1 MTIKKKKSKHE
12 HKANGENS
20 ILNLL
25 FADSNTDEEKQDDLL
40 EDKISIESNGGD
52 EEEGSSSSNI
62 EFNTRTSREIAIDND
77 LIRFYLHQIAG
88 HSLLTREEEIQIAK
102 GIESGKRIVARAI
115 LSSSLMLREVINIG
129 EKLSKGVLNIKDV
142 TNTLDD
148 ESDVIGEEEI
158 LVKVKRAIDKIKRFY
173 SSNERTRKK
182 LYGAPRGKCDALRR
196 KIKKNNEN
204 IVANLEE
211 VNLSKHQMD
220 RILSITRNYVTRMEE
235 VEREYKEV
243 QKHVGI
249 TDETKMSLKKKI
261 QGTIKDAG
269 GNVERLRRAL
279 ERIERG
285 EDRTYRARRKLIESN
300 LRLVVSIARRYIS
313 RGLPFLDLIQ
323 EGNIGLMRAVEK
335 FEYHRGYKFSTYATW
350 WIRQAITRA
359 LADQSRMIRIP
370 VHMIETINR
379 LTRASR
385 FLVQEL
391 GREPFP
397 EEIAGRLGMPIDKVI
412 RIQKIAK
419 DPISLETR
427 IGDEEDSRLMDF
439 VEDAHTASPLEVL
452 EMKELKRLL
461 KGALSSV
468 LTTREEKVVRLRF
481 GIEGEKEHTLEEL
494 GWEFKVTRER
504 IRQIEVKAIKKLR
517 HPGKGHPIRSYAEKR

>member
-1 MTIKKKKSKHE
+1 MTIKKKKSMHE

-20 ILNLL
+20 VLNLL
-25 FADSNTDEEKQDDLL
+25 FADSNTDEEEQDDLL
-40 EDKISIESNGGD
+40 EDEISVKPNGGD
-52 EEEGSSSSNI
+52 EEGSSSSNI
-62 EFNTRTSREIAIDND
+62 EFYTRTGREIAIDND
-77 LIRFYLHQIAG
+77 LIRFYLHEIAG

-102 GIESGKRIVARAI
+102 EIESGKRIVARAI

-129 EKLSKGVLNIKDV
+129 EKLSKGVLSIRDV

-158 LVKVKRAIDKIKRFY
+158 LVKVKRAIDKVKRFY

-182 LYGAPRGKCDALRR
+182 LYGAPRSKRDALRR

-204 IVANLEE
+204 IIANLEE

-243 QKHVGI
+243 QKHAGI
-249 TDETKMSLKKKI
+249 TDETKISLKKKI
-261 QGTIKDAG
+261 QGAIKDAG

-285 EDRTYRARRKLIESN
+285 EDITYRARRKLIESN

-397 EEIAGRLGMPIDKVI
+397 EEIAGRLGVPIDKVI

-427 IGDEEDSRLMDF
+427 IGDEEDSKLMDF
-439 VEDAHTASPLEVL
+439 IEDADTASPLEVL

>member
-102 GIESGKRIVARAI
+102 EIESGKRIVARAI

-249 TDETKMSLKKKI
+249 ADETKMSLKKKI

-269 GNVERLRRAL
+269 GNVERLR
-279 ERIERG
+279 
-285 EDRTYRARRKLIESN
+285 
-300 LRLVVSIARRYIS
+300 
-313 RGLPFLDLIQ
+313 
-323 EGNIGLMRAVEK
+323 RAVEK

-370 VHMIETINR
+370 VHMTETINR

-397 EEIAGRLGMPIDKVI
+397 EEIAGRLGMPVDKVI